1 MAKSED
7 ETLGGPGS
15 NMLIALL
22 THLTADLQLV
32 FVSILGLIEHCFGR
46 YNQPVIMFKVQS

>member
-7 ETLGGPGS
+7 ETLGGLGS
-15 NMLIALL
+15 NMLIGLP
-22 THLTADLQLV
+22 THLIADLQLV

-46 YNQPVIMFKVQS
+46 YNQPIMFKVQS